1 MARLPLPRVAGIAA
15 WSAAAVAWATTA
27 VAIANVPD
35 VTATAEPIVDEP
47 VSIVPA
53 TVTTTLAPVPTMPEG
68 GLVVLRYTPVA
79 RPEPERV
86 VRTVVV
92 ATEGPAQ
99 ATQPATTTQTTRTT
113 SSGS

>member
-15 WSAAAVAWATTA
+15 WTAASVAWATTA
-27 VAIANVPD
+27 VAIANAPD
-35 VTATAEPIVDEP
+35 VTAAAELIVDEP
-47 VSIVPA
+47 VPVVPA
-53 TVTTTLAPVPTMPEG
+53 VVTTTLAPVPAMPEG

-92 ATEGPAQ
+92 ATGGSTQ
-99 ATQPATTTQTTRTT
+99 ATQPTPATRQTRTT